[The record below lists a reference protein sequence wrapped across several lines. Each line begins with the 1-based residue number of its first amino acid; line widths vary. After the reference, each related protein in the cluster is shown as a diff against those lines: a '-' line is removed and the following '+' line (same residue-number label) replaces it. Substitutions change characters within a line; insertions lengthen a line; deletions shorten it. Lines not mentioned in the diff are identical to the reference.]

1 MDDRAVGRMWDEN
14 AEVWT
19 KLARAGYDVYRD
31 RVNTPAFFAMLA
43 DVRGLRGLDI
53 GCGEGHNT
61 RLLAQ
66 RGASMTALDIS
77 ETFLRHARGSEL
89 ASPLRI
95 HYHLASGH
103 HLPFRSDSFDFAT
116 SFMCLMDMPEPER
129 ALRETYRV
137 IKPGGF
143 LQFSITHPCFQ
154 TPLWEWVRDENGNRL
169 GVICGQ
175 YFNQK
180 PGRTV
185 EWIFGSAPAGLRQF
199 RIPVFDRTLS
209 EWVNTL
215 IDTGFQIERIAEPH
229 ADDKTAAEC
238 PSVADTR
245 LVAYFPHPTLPQAPL
260 TNTHLTPATRNPSAS
275 SNARILA
282 GWSP

>member
-1 MDDRAVGRMWDEN
+1 MDDREVGRMWDEN

-19 KLARAGYDVYRD
+19 QLARAGYDVYRD
-31 RVNTPAFFAMLA
+31 RVNTPAFFAMLP
-43 DVRGLRGLDI
+43 DVQGLRGLDI

-61 RLLAQ
+61 RLLVQ

-77 ETFLRHARGSEL
+77 ETFLRHARRSEP

-103 HLPFRSDSFDFAT
+103 HLPFRNDSFDFAT

-129 ALRETYRV
+129 ALREAYRV
-137 IKPGGF
+137 IRPGGF

-154 TPLWEWVRDENGNRL
+154 TPLWEWVRDEGGNRL

-175 YFNQK
+175 YFNQT

-185 EWIFGSAPAGLRQF
+185 EWIFGSAPPELRQF

-209 EWVNTL
+209 EWLNTL
-215 IDTGFQIERIAEPH
+215 LEIGFEIERVAEPS
-229 ADDKTAAEC
+229 ADEKTAAEC

-245 LVAYFPHPTLPQAPL
+245 LVGYFL
-260 TNTHLTPATRNPSAS
+260 
-275 SNARILA
+275 ILRCRK
-282 GWSP
+282 PR